1 MGNLNPQITT
11 IEIGVR
17 SLREVTIFPLSL
29 ADQTKT
35 ARILAKAF
43 QEIMDRLSS
52 FGENEVSLET
62 ETIASMAKQLSNI
75 DVMELIASAIQENLE
90 IILGLVIDPHEKV
103 LMEELTNDQFYKL
116 VEIIYVVN
124 YEVTS
129 KNFVALLKRVRGA
142 VPPEKKE
149 KKKKASHLK
158 KSLQPSAD
166 NTTTG

>member
-1 MGNLNPQITT
+1 VGNLNPQIAT

-75 DVMELIASAIQENLE
+75 DVMELIASAVQENLE

-129 KNFVALLKRVRGA
+129 KNFVALLKRVRGV

-149 KKKKASHLK
+149 KKKKVSRLK
-158 KSLQPSAD
+158 KSSQPSVG